1 MSEQD
6 PEIQYRAVT
15 RETLADLTTFSGCHG
30 KFQYCSCMRW
40 RMRSTEYQKSTKQMR
55 AEKLT
60 QSVSAGTPVGILAYA
75 GSEPIGWC
83 SIAPRESYEALE
95 RYKALPRV
103 DHSSVW
109 SVVCFFVDRRF
120 RRRQVTRGLPK
131 GGLGYARSQGARIIE
146 GYPVEPGSR
155 LYTYMGSP
163 ATFREAGFQDVTP
176 KGQQR
181 KIVRCIF
188 K

>member
-1 MSEQD
+1 MEKTSQF
-6 PEIQYRAVT
+6 QYRPVT
-15 RETLADLTTFSGCHG
+15 GETLADLTTFSGCHG

-40 RMRSTEYQKSTKQMR
+40 RMRSSEYQKSTKEMR
-55 AEKLT
+55 TERLRRM
-60 QSVSAGTPVGILAYA
+60 VNAGSPIGILAYA
-75 GSEPIGWC
+75 GREPIGWC
-83 SIAPRESYEALE
+83 SIAPRESYDALE

-103 DHSSVW
+103 DQASVW

-120 RRRQVTRGLPK
+120 RRKQVTRGLLK
-131 GGLGYARSQGARIIE
+131 AGLDYARSQGAKIVE
-146 GYPVEPGSR
+146 GYPVEPGTR

-163 ATFREAGFQDVTP
+163 ATFRKAGFHDVTP

-188 K
+188 Q

>member
-15 RETLADLTTFSGCHG
+15 RDTLAGLTAFSGCHG
-30 KFQYCSCMRW
+30 KFGYCSCMRW
-40 RMRSTEYQKSTKQMR
+40 RMRSAEYQESTKEIRAKKLRQM
-55 AEKLT
+55 
-60 QSVSAGTPVGILAYA
+60 VSTGSPVGVLAYA
-75 GSEPIGWC
+75 GNESIGWW
-83 SIAPRESYEALE
+83 SIAPRESYEALD
-95 RYKALPRV
+95 RYKALPRI
-103 DHSSVW
+103 DDARVW

-120 RRRQVTRGLPK
+120 RRRQLTLGLLK
-131 GGLGYARSQGARIIE
+131 AGLDYARSQGATIVE

-163 ATFREAGFQDVTP
+163 ATFRKAGFQDVTP

-181 KIVRCIF
+181 KVVRRVF
-188 K
+188 L